1 MSVVLYHF
9 CAIQSLRDILR
20 DGLTLGMT
28 PVFAENS
35 MSLIHGNQWLTAE
48 KDPRKQSWNT
58 HNLVTYSRTAVRLT
72 VIIPDSYRKKLVKA
86 ADLAKTLPPEGRYI
100 ITDYAGSEAWYIYK
114 GRIPPEWIVGYELM
128 KEA

>member
-1 MSVVLYHF
+1 MILYHF
-9 CAIQSLRDILR
+9 CAIHSLRDILR

-28 PVFAENS
+28 PVLTENN
-35 MSLIHGNQWLTAE
+35 MQLIHGHQWLTSE

-58 HNLVTYSRTAVRLT
+58 HNLVTYRRTAVRLT
-72 VIIPDSYRKKLVKA
+72 VYIPNSYRKKLVKA
-86 ADLAKTLPPEGRYI
+86 TDLAKTLPPEGRYI

-114 GRIPPEWIVGYELM
+114 GRIPPKWIVGYELM